1 MFETFF
7 LFDSFWGLYFI
18 ACHFCKFFAFLFT
31 PKAPHPTFRP
41 IIYNIFSADI
51 NYIEFTFNISLINE
65 VCEYSPWKK
74 YHKPGNKSYGI
85 VLGTVIKKLKVKI
98 STFLNKTKFDIVIL
112 KFIKTILLLMATILL
127 VAEFSA

>member
-1 MFETFF
+1 
-7 LFDSFWGLYFI
+7 
-18 ACHFCKFFAFLFT
+18 
-31 PKAPHPTFRP
+31 
-41 IIYNIFSADI
+41 
-51 NYIEFTFNISLINE
+51 

-112 KFIKTILLLMATILL
+112 KFSLFQSLKVRLPFLQSDIFRTLNICSSVTNGYRGDGQALEMGRKVGWGAFGVNRKAKNLQK
-127 VAEFSA
+127 